1 MPWQAVSL
9 PTPVIPT
16 ARHVLAA
23 TTMLV
28 CERIFTCVFTWDWR
42 TSKLCVLNRYFPIRK
57 GKRSWVGGLSGQSF
71 MWLTSFTDILLYI
84 YVVRIENTLVMTHG
98 IASCSFLLSFFL
110 HSPREEKT
118 LVFFFLLKM
127 HLFFLFSY
135 SVSRKH
141 TRWAFSQERAA

>member
-1 MPWQAVSL
+1 M
-9 PTPVIPT
+9 
-16 ARHVLAA
+16 
-23 TTMLV
+23 
-28 CERIFTCVFTWDWR
+28 
-42 TSKLCVLNRYFPIRK
+42 LNRYFPIRK

-118 LVFFFLLKM
+118 LVFFFSSKDAFVLPFLLLGFQKAHQVSILSGKSSIVTNCSERQFYDIQQKKKNILPQLT
-127 HLFFLFSY
+127 HLQLF
-135 SVSRKH
+135 
-141 TRWAFSQERAA
+141 TF